1 MRFNTLSRVAG
12 VLAVAAILG
21 SMPAF
26 ADDDERNQCS
36 IASTFV
42 YQSTEYDSPVIDV
55 YGSGFGKKDRDPKVQ
70 LAGVD
75 VGYFIVE
82 STDTR
87 VVLAFDPASTEAQEL
102 FQAIPGPTNDQAD
115 FAYPTSTQL
124 QLTIKPRG
132 RNQTACS
139 PITIASG
146 SLTLEDEGTSW
157 GFFLPGSMR
166 LGCSPV
172 AVTLCGACYCGIIPI
187 P

>member
-1 MRFNTLSRVAG
+1 MKFFKLTS
-12 VLAVAAILG
+12 VAAALTVTAALG

-36 IASTFV
+36 IVSTFI
-42 YQSTEYDSPVIDV
+42 YESTEFASPVIDV

-87 VVLAFDPASTEAQEL
+87 VVLAFDPASTAVQDL

-115 FAYPTSTQL
+115 FAYPTSHQL

-132 RNQTACS
+132 RNQTACA

-146 SLTLEDEGTSW
+146 STKHEG
-157 GFFLPGSMR
+157 
-166 LGCSPV
+166 PV
-172 AVTLCGACYCGIIPI
+172 QFDGYLSFPPVISTQLDRINVYGGQQYRTP
-187 P
+187 

>member
-1 MRFNTLSRVAG
+1 MKFCKLTS
-12 VLAVAAILG
+12 VAAALTLAAALA

-26 ADDDERNQCS
+26 ADDDKRNQCS
-36 IASTFV
+36 IVSTFI
-42 YQSTEYDSPVIDV
+42 YQSTEFASPVIDV
-55 YGSGFGKKDRDPKVQ
+55 YGSGFRKKDRDPKVQ

-75 VGYFIVE
+75 VGYFIVK

-87 VVLAFDPASTEAQEL
+87 VVLAFGPTSTEAQEL
-102 FQAIPGPTNDQAD
+102 FQALPGPTNDQAD

-132 RNQTACS
+132 RKQTACS

-146 SLTLEDEGTSW
+146 SLTLETSGT
-157 GFFLPGSMR
+157 
-166 LGCSPV
+166 CSPV
-172 AVTLCGACYCGIIPI
+172 AVALCGACYCGIIPI